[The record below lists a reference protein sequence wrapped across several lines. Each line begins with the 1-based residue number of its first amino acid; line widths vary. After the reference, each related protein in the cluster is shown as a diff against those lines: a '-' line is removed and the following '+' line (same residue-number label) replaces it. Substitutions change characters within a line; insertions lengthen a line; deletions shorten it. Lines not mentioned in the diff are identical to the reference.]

1 MKIQISV
8 VSYKRPNN
16 STCNLLLTTSWDWKV
31 YVYSFDPYF
40 DEYVKNY
47 GSHVRAITEFDKPSL
62 PKKRDLVLYEAMK
75 DFDYCIMLDD
85 DITYMRNLHHDK
97 EISIHELIGILIYY
111 MLKLDNYIALST
123 CYNQSDILEEVID
136 YKNICNNS
144 IFNLHL
150 LKQANVH
157 YNPNS
162 KCEDME
168 FTIDLLLKGYKTGRL
183 DQILVKNILQGGST
197 NDGLSYRF
205 GGTNRFI
212 EEAEYMRNR
221 YPELKDVFE
230 YSDTH
235 FKMNT
240 NKLIEV
246 LYGQA

>member
-62 PKKRDLVLYEAMK
+62 PKKRDLVLYEAIK
-75 DFDYCIMLDD
+75 DSDYCIMLDD
-85 DITYMRNLHHDK
+85 DIAYMRNLYFDK
-97 EISIHELIGILIYY
+97 ELSIAELISSLVYY
-111 MLKLDNYIALST
+111 ALKDSSYIALSA
-123 CYNQSDILEEVID
+123 CYNLSDTLSEIAD
-136 YKNICNNS
+136 YKNVCNNS
-144 IFNLHL
+144 IFNMSL
-150 LKQANVH
+150 LKNSGVH
-157 YNPNS
+157 YNSNS

-183 DQILVKNILQGGST
+183 DHILVKNILQGGLT

-205 GGTNRFI
+205 EGTNRFI

-246 LYGQA
+246 LYD

>member
-1 MKIQISV
+1 MKTKISV

-16 STCNLLLTTSWDWKV
+16 STCNLLMNTSYDWCV
-31 YVYSFDPYF
+31 YVYKFDPF
-40 DEYVKNY
+40 FNEYIKNY
-47 GSHVRAITEFDKPSL
+47 GNHVRPITEFDKPSL

-75 DFDYCIMLDD
+75 DSDYCIMLDD
-85 DITYMRNLHHDK
+85 DVAYMKN
-97 EISIHELIGILIYY
+97 
-111 MLKLDNYIALST
+111 LKLDKEVDITDVISYLEYSILKHPEYIALST
-123 CYNQSDILEEVID
+123 CYNRSDELEEIVD

-144 IFNLHL
+144 IFNLSL
-150 LKQANVH
+150 LKETDVH
-157 YNPNS
+157 YNPAS

-168 FTIDLLLKGYKTGRL
+168 FSIDLMLKGYKTGRL
-183 DQILVKNILQGGST
+183 DYMLVKNTLQGGTT

-205 GGTNRFI
+205 SGTNRFV

-230 YSDTH
+230 YDENH

-246 LYGQA
+246 LK